1 MLNCQFVL
9 FPSLSSVH
17 SVGAPLTLETAA
29 AEPAYFTRLQRHEKC
44 WSSFLA
50 FPFDRILF
58 GLHHE
63 WNHSGVNLCPKYPC
77 RGGKSFPKGG
87 KKTRGVDLWDKGEA
101 WSHMLL
107 IRLKKTKHR
116 ISRNYFTKARHH
128 HLVQT
133 HIKTSTTFWYQ
144 CTPWIHLSS
153 FHSCRRQRL
162 IEALGGGWVAA
173 YKRLGRAFNCWV
185 SDKDYIVN
193 NRSFDAEREHIF
205 WLPFVLGFQ
214 LRFDFKKRTVNIC
227 HGGWVSSE
235 IQFDWDLHKLAP
247 TLQPPPHNKRNTYFL
262 SSLYAVLK

>member
-9 FPSLSSVH
+9 FPSLSLVS
-17 SVGAPLTLETAA
+17 SLGAPLTLETAA
-29 AEPAYFTRLQRHEKC
+29 AEPAYFTRLQRHEQC

-77 RGGKSFPKGG
+77 RGGKSFAKGG

-144 CTPWIHLSS
+144 CTPWIHFVKFSLMSLPTTNRSSGRGLSS
-153 FHSCRRQRL
+153 SLQ
-162 IEALGGGWVAA
+162 ASGT
-173 YKRLGRAFNCWV
+173 
-185 SDKDYIVN
+185 
-193 NRSFDAEREHIF
+193 
-205 WLPFVLGFQ
+205 GFQ
-214 LRFDFKKRTVNIC
+214 LLGLRQGLHRQQQVFWCGKRTYILTPFC
-227 HGGWVSSE
+227 
-235 IQFDWDLHKLAP
+235 F
-247 TLQPPPHNKRNTYFL
+247 RL
-262 SSLYAVLK
+262 SIAFWF